1 MKKLMSIILVIL
13 SVSIFAANLQKIN
26 DVKQKPGE
34 KGWYDYYG
42 GPTYFFA
49 ELGERAVFYD
59 VEDFGLEYPVN
70 LSLITAY
77 LYDAGISYTYKIY
90 DKTMTT

>member
-1 MKKLMSIILVIL
+1 MKKLMTLILVIL
-13 SVSIFAANLQKIN
+13 SVSLLAADLQRIN
-26 DVKQKPGE
+26 DVQQKPAG
-34 KGWYDYYG
+34 KDWYDYYG
-42 GPTYFFA
+42 GPAYWFA
-49 ELGERAVFYD
+49 ELGERAVYYD